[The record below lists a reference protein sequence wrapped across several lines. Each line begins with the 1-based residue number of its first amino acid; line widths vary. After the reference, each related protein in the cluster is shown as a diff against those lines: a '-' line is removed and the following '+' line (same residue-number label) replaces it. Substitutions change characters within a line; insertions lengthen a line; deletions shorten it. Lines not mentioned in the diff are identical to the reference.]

1 MDRRWGCSKIFSEI
15 GLVLE
20 GGGMRGAYTAGV
32 LDFFLDAGIEFPLIT
47 ATSSSALLGSYFVTK
62 QRGSN
67 LDIFEELMSN
77 PETISFRRFLKGSPL
92 FSMDFIFDRIPKTL
106 VPFDFEAFSKSESK
120 IVLGTTEVITGLSR
134 YYDRFES
141 MEDLFQIV
149 RASCSLPVLAP
160 FVQYQGKLLADGGMS
175 DPIPIQPALDHGYR
189 KNIVVLT
196 RNKGYVK
203 KATKLNWYFR
213 LVFGKYPE
221 LRKLLRLR
229 HLAYNRT
236 MDQLNHLEKEGKVF
250 MIRPEQPLIAK
261 RVERNKQILHDLY
274 WQGYREAEQKKE
286 ALIQFAQA

>member
-1 MDRRWGCSKIFSEI
+1 
-15 GLVLE
+15 
-20 GGGMRGAYTAGV
+20 MRGAYTAGV

-141 MEDLFQIV
+141 MDDLFQIV